1 MNTEANTKESRS
13 QNEAG
18 TTWKLLVLDQDVQ
31 VHQALVE
38 RLAGVV
44 CAGQKCEVSFAQ
56 TLLQAKLL
64 LPTQTDLAILLVGNL
79 LDPVESV
86 KELVSFLRDTLKNQ
100 WTRVIF
106 ACGREGS
113 SEYEK
118 LDADFSLQG
127 QIDHD
132 SLFSPKFLEVVTG
145 ALQSYQEVLSV
156 LAFSN
161 RGPYHRNYFVQD
173 AVAIF
178 KWRNE
183 PGWPVEYASLN
194 VQNLLG
200 YTEAEFVGGQVVYSS
215 LIVEEDLERVS
226 REVASHSAA
235 AVTHFEQEYRVRRK
249 DGQTIWVYDY
259 TSKQTNEAGQVT
271 HFIGYVF
278 DITANKNGTFTK
290 ESSSLSL
297 QLDLNQRITQI
308 SPALA
313 PQLGGGEVVV
323 LGQSFDRWLGP
334 KEANSFSN
342 FVSIASISGLPQR
355 FELEYGAEGGK
366 KKGLCFLAPTLDPTH
381 QEPGF
386 ALLIEDLDT
395 QNAKE
400 EALKLELTKERAFI
414 ASASHELRTP
424 LSGIL
429 GYAELL
435 KDVRGLDPEQQGFME
450 NIVTNSKHLLTL
462 VNDILDLSKIESNQ
476 LALNLQEVV
485 FSDLFTSS
493 GVMISSRI
501 EEGVKLVVSA
511 PDLEHYVV
519 CDPVRIKQI
528 FLNLLSNAAK
538 FTKQGMIKLHMASYV
553 PIDESL
559 FSVRIQVEDTGAGIP
574 KVRQAELFQP
584 FKQVHA
590 ESIGG
595 TGLGLYLS
603 RQIARLMDGDIT
615 LTSEPGKGTVFT
627 VELVLTKGR
636 IKGDEFAF
644 SGRRVLVL
652 GDYPTLSEQQKEK
665 LLLTGAEIRFIDCVD
680 PKYNDRIRD
689 ILAFDRVDVAI
700 LDLDVLKAKSIYYGG
715 AIRETYP
722 GASLIGLKQKSNKIF
737 CDILDQHLF
746 KPFSYYQLACALDEE
761 FKRFKPLF
769 RVDYSELKVLI
780 AEDVETNRLLFAQMF
795 QRFFNMVPKF
805 VANGQEALEIMGQET
820 FDLVFMD
827 VEMPLLNG
835 IEATIEIRKFDR
847 TTPIIALTGNVF
859 AEDIQETKEAGM
871 SGFLSKPIQK
881 EELEKVLLS
890 LFVEPAPGGG
900 GKEKERVKA
909 SGGLT
914 KPPGTPAVVR
924 ALADEPEESGPSK
937 LALVKKT
944 IQAELAMVSDDA
956 ATVADIVETAVQ
968 EIGETYLEAKKQF
981 AALDYTGLGKSLHKL
996 KGILL
1001 NMHIEPYGSMVREL
1015 ETLVKTPE
1023 EDRTQTNQQVE
1034 LFLSAFAELQE

>member
-1 MNTEANTKESRS
+1 MNTEANTQGSLPKV
-13 QNEAG
+13 EAG
-18 TTWKLLVLDQDVQ
+18 ATWKLLALDQDER
-31 VHQALVE
+31 VHQAVTK
-38 RLAGVV
+38 RLEGVV
-44 CAGQKCEVSFAQ
+44 CAGQTCEVLDAQ

-64 LPTQTDLAILLVGNL
+64 LPTQTDLAVLLVGNL
-79 LDPVESV
+79 PDQDQAV

-100 WTRVIF
+100 WTRVII
-106 ACGREGS
+106 ACGQDKNP
-113 SEYEK
+113 EYEK
-118 LDADFSLQG
+118 LAADFSLQG
-127 QIDHD
+127 QVEHEAL
-132 SLFSPKFLEVVTG
+132 SSPRLLEIVSG
-145 ALQSYQEVLSV
+145 AVQSYQEVLSV

-200 YTEAEFVGGQVVYSS
+200 YTEAEFVGGQVVYSD
-215 LIVEEDLERVS
+215 LVVEEDLERVTS
-226 REVASHSAA
+226 EVSHHAAA

-249 DGQTIWVYDY
+249 DGKVIWVYDY
-259 TSKQTNEAGQVT
+259 TSKQTNAAGEVT

-278 DITANKNGTFTK
+278 DITANKTGLSGK
-290 ESSSLSL
+290 ESTVLSL
-297 QLDLNQRITQI
+297 QMDLNQRITRI
-308 SPALA
+308 SPALG
-313 PQLGGGEVVV
+313 QLLGGEALV
-323 LGQSFDRWLGP
+323 LGQPFDFWLGP
-334 KEANSFSN
+334 KEGNSFSN

-355 FELEYGAEGGK
+355 FELEYGPEGK
-366 KKGLCFLAPTLDPTH
+366 KQRGLCFLAPTLDPTH
-381 QEPGF
+381 QESGF
-386 ALLIEDLDT
+386 ALLIEDLEA
-395 QNAKE
+395 QSAKE

-450 NIVTNSKHLLTL
+450 NIVANSKHLLTL

-553 PIDESL
+553 PIDENL

-574 KVRQAELFQP
+574 KERQGELFQP
-584 FKQVHA
+584 FKQVHS
-590 ESIGG
+590 ESVGG

-615 LTSEPGKGTVFT
+615 LSSEPGKGTVFT
-627 VELVLTKGR
+627 IELVLTKGR
-636 IKGDEFAF
+636 IKGDQFAF
-644 SGRRVLVL
+644 NGRRVLVL

-689 ILAFDRVDVAI
+689 ILAFDRVDVAV
-700 LDLDVLKAKSIYYGG
+700 LDLDVLKTKSIYYAG

-761 FKRFKPLF
+761 IKRFKPLF

-805 VANGQEALEIMGQET
+805 VTNGQEALEVMGQET

-871 SGFLSKPIQK
+871 TGFLSKPIQK

-890 LFVEPAPGGG
+890 MFVEPSL
-900 GKEKERVKA
+900 GKEKNGAKPGNGQSKTQAA
-909 SGGLT
+909 SPAPV
-914 KPPGTPAVVR
+914 PP
-924 ALADEPEESGPSK
+924 LAEEPEQSK
-937 LALVKKT
+937 LEVMRKT
-944 IQAELAMVSDDA
+944 IQSELAMVSDDA
-956 ATVADIVETAVQ
+956 ATVADIVETAIQ
-968 EIGETYLEAKKQF
+968 EIEETYLEAKKRY
-981 AALDYTGLGKSLHKL
+981 AALDYAGLGQSLHKL

-1023 EDRTQTNQQVE
+1023 ADRTQTNLQVE
-1034 LFLSAFAELQE
+1034 QFLFAFAELQAGA